1 MIQSPAGRKA
11 SKFFYSEN
19 GATLV
24 EELVTVAIIAIGIV
38 ILVAMITTGVIG
50 VRQVDDKVIAETLAR
65 SQLELVKD
73 AFYEADPGT
82 TPYPAVTGVPGYSVI
97 VAIEY
102 WNATSSTFSTTLR
115 NDGLQRV
122 TVTVSSGAD
131 TLAQTA
137 VFKVD
142 R

>member
-1 MIQSPAGRKA
+1 MIQSPAGKKA
-11 SKFFYSEN
+11 SKFFCSEN

-50 VRQVDDKVIAETLAR
+50 VRQVGDKVVAETLAR

-73 AFYEADPGT
+73 ASYEADPG
-82 TPYPAVTGVPGYSVI
+82 YPDVTGVPGYSVI

-102 WNATSSTFSTTLR
+102 WNATISSFSTTLW

-122 TVTVSSGAD
+122 TVTVSSGGD
-131 TLAQTA
+131 TLVQTA
-137 VFKVD
+137 AFKVD